1 MTTSWIAPG
10 SVERLVLTGDG
21 GDEAFGG
28 YERFPA
34 AMLADRVP
42 FADQRGAGTVARLLP
57 RTGTY
62 HGFRCGL
69 ERFAG
74 EPDLPVLDRYL
85 SWIAVFERRT
95 LERVVSRELAQGA
108 EFSTF
113 ASHREEFERA
123 GDVHSFTVC
132 SRQTCARTFTMICS

>member
-42 FADQRGAGTVARLLP
+42 FAAQRGAGTVARLLP
-57 RTGTY
+57 RTGSY
-62 HGFRCGL
+62 PGL

-74 EPDLPVLDRYL
+74 EPDLPVLDPYL
-85 SWIAVFERRT
+85 SCIAVFERRT

-108 EFSTF
+108 ELSTF

-123 GDVHSFTVC
+123 AMSTPSPSALGKPAHVP
-132 SRQTCARTFTMICS
+132 SR